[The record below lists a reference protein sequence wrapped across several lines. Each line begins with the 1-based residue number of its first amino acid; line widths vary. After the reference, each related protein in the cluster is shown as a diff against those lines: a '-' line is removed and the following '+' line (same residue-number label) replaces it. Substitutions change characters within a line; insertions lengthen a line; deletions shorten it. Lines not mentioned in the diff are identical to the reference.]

1 MFAVLT
7 AARMLATSS
16 TSGTGV
22 GGDVAVLVPLYLIII
37 AAFAYAWLRIANK
50 AGYSGWW
57 VLCAL
62 LPIIGIVVFFVFA
75 FAPWPALE
83 NPYQLSW
90 QPVPSGDQ
98 PPPEVPPPH
107 PSEHRRLPWRKG
119 AVPGRGSVPPGPPP
133 SQPRPATDCAETAP
147 ADSVQYA

>member
-90 QPVPSGDQ
+90 QPVPSGDHARHVVELIEKAYESSRTGQ
-98 PPPEVPPPH
+98 A
-107 PSEHRRLPWRKG
+107 LDL
-119 AVPGRGSVPPGPPP
+119 
-133 SQPRPATDCAETAP
+133 TTTF
-147 ADSVQYA
+147 